1 MSTRLSW
8 SPAQITLAA
17 QANKALY
24 VLNKVNYNCDYSFQ
38 CACQMFDKCVI
49 PIISYGAEIWGSEV
63 HSSIERV
70 HTKFCKQQLGV
81 GINTP
86 NCAALGE
93 CGRDSVYVYCFI
105 KCIKYWLK
113 LISLPEQ
120 SLLKSCYNLQYKSCI
135 LGKTNWASN
144 IRDILFRYGFGSI
157 WEEQNVADNAAFIK
171 VFRERIQDCELQR
184 WASEV
189 RDTAKLRTYRLFKEE
204 RIEEFY
210 L

>member
-1 MSTRLSW
+1 MIYRNGGIIKRNEVFYYNRVKVKNVSYYKYLGVTMSTRLSW

-105 KCIKYWLK
+105 KCIKYWLR

-120 SLLKSCYNLQYKSCI
+120 SLLKSCYNLQYKCSI
-135 LGKTNWASN
+135 LGKSNWASN
-144 IRDILFRYGFGSI
+144 IRDIFLGTVLARFGKS
-157 WEEQNVADNAAFIK
+157 K
-171 VFRERIQDCELQR
+171 M
-184 WASEV
+184 
-189 RDTAKLRTYRLFKEE
+189 
-204 RIEEFY
+204 
-210 L
+210 